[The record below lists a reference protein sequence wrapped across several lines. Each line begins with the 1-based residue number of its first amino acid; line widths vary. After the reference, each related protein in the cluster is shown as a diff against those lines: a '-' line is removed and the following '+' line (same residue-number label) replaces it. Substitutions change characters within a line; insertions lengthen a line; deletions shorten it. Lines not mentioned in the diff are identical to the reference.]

1 MSYVENFMLGLAFK
15 RIAARKKLE
24 KDFIAGKIDK
34 AQHRK
39 GMDKLVK
46 ERVKMMSN
54 ITMNPKMIQEVK
66 RRVKS
71 MKQTTVQKSK
81 SKSKSKSR

>member
-1 MSYVENFMLGLAFK
+1 MCARWSTTTS
-15 RIAARKKLE
+15 AASVIRT
-24 KDFIAGKIDK
+24 FDK

-39 GMDKLVK
+39 GMDKLDK
-46 ERVKMMSN
+46 ERVKMMMMTPQL
-54 ITMNPKMIQEVK
+54 IHEVK

-81 SKSKSKSR
+81 SKSKSKSRR

>member
-34 AQHRK
+34 AQYRK

-46 ERVKMMSN
+46 ERVKMMMM
-54 ITMNPKMIQEVK
+54 TPKMIQEVK

-81 SKSKSKSR
+81 SKSKSRR

>member
-34 AQHRK
+34 AQYRK

-46 ERVKMMSN
+46 ERVKMMMMTPQL
-54 ITMNPKMIQEVK
+54 IHEVK

>member
-1 MSYVENFMLGLAFK
+1 MSHVEKYMRDAFK
-15 RIAARKKLE
+15 RIAAREKLE

-34 AQHRK
+34 VQYRK

-46 ERVKMMSN
+46 ERVKMMMM
-54 ITMNPKMIQEVK
+54 TPKMIQEVK

-81 SKSKSKSR
+81 SKSKSRR